1 MFNQSG
7 IKKSPRKRSD
17 FLIRV
22 RFISVET
29 TVPTLA
35 PRASAV
41 RFEKRPKSLQSTFGT
56 FFSQLI

>member
-1 MFNQSG
+1 MRPVQSLTREENDG
-7 IKKSPRKRSD
+7 DI
-17 FLIRV
+17 IWV

-41 RFEKRPKSLQSTFGT
+41 RFEKRPKSFQSTFGT

>member
-1 MFNQSG
+1 VSAQFV
-7 IKKSPRKRSD
+7 I
-17 FLIRV
+17 LEIIWV

>member
-1 MFNQSG
+1 MDDYAILPFRTYIQLMKTNWA
-7 IKKSPRKRSD
+7 
-17 FLIRV
+17 